1 MTAMKRPANMSR
13 IRSFFERWERLE
25 TSRRE
30 LSDDLKELFSEA
42 KSEGFNSKA
51 LRVAFAEKFRVE
63 NEPSA
68 KAEKREMD
76 EADADLYLAALAGP
90 SHACEASQSY
100 AEVKGRDDVG
110 NTDAIPHDPETGE
123 ITEQE
128 QPETQSSVE
137 SRERQTVGVQAQ
149 GSVDSPIS
157 KPEATPMDEAR
168 KGPSGTAA
176 GITPSAVPAVEPEAA
191 PPSPLPASG
200 EVSDADVP
208 AFLRKDRKEP
218 ADYRPH
224 CLRPEACGSSGLH
237 HCYQCQKAI
246 DAAAES
252 EAA

>member
-51 LRVAFAEKFRVE
+51 LRVAFAEKFRLE
-63 NEPSA
+63 NEDHG

-100 AEVKGRDDVG
+100 VEWKGVG
-110 NTDAIPHDPETGE
+110 TVRLTGE

-128 QPETQSSVE
+128 QPGEPAHQSQSVH
-137 SRERQTVGVQAQ
+137 
-149 GSVDSPIS
+149 
-157 KPEATPMDEAR
+157 EAR
-168 KGPSGTAA
+168 SMPAESMGDEISERVGLAGPACAQDAETANTKPA
-176 GITPSAVPAVEPEAA
+176 PVSPSAAPAVEPEAA
-191 PPSPLPASG
+191 PQAPQSASG

-208 AFLRKDRKEP
+208 AFLKRDR
-218 ADYRPH
+218 YVLRPH
-224 CLRPEACGSSGLH
+224 CLNPSLCAGSGSKHCHACL
-237 HCYQCQKAI
+237 KARDESI
-246 DAAAES
+246 LADEVAA
-252 EAA
+252 